1 MLIFD
6 TLTITVCGVLL
17 LIAVATPFCNV
28 LFRRPDL
35 DSESSVSNGKSGE
48 NMQMPGFS
56 IIIPVHNNAMEIER
70 NLPGLL
76 EQEYSG
82 KYEVIVV
89 DESSN
94 DETEDVLKRL
104 KSQYANLYTTFIPD
118 TSHYLSRRKL
128 SITIGVKAAKYPWL
142 VIMSAD
148 CHPSS
153 NNWLATMALHCDNNI
168 ELILGETRYDDNA
181 TDYERLDNIK
191 SWFRQLKKAQN
202 STAYAY
208 CGRNLAVRRDIFM
221 KHNGFLK
228 NLKFLRGEYDFLVN
242 EYATP
247 YNTSVATESDA
258 LVIREAPTKKGW
270 INEKLFFI
278 MTSRHLERSMAYH
291 LPVIIDTVLL
301 HATFVALVA
310 AIGVSAVFGLYIITA
325 AAGVSL
331 IFNYLIKM
339 WIASK
344 AMKAIDEDI
353 SAWKIPFL
361 ELSEIWRNMFLNIKF
376 LRSNKEDFIR
386 R

>member
-1 MLIFD
+1 MECQSIFSY
-6 TLTITVCGVLL
+6 LKY
-17 LIAVATPFCNV
+17 
-28 LFRRPDL
+28 LF
-35 DSESSVSNGKSGE
+35 
-48 NMQMPGFS
+48 
-56 IIIPVHNNAMEIER
+56 
-70 NLPGLL
+70 
-76 EQEYSG
+76 EQTKQCY
-82 KYEVIVV
+82 
-89 DESSN
+89 N
-94 DETEDVLKRL
+94 H
-104 KSQYANLYTTFIPD
+104 
-118 TSHYLSRRKL
+118 SH
-128 SITIGVKAAKYPWL
+128 
-142 VIMSAD
+142 D
-148 CHPSS
+148 
-153 NNWLATMALHCDNNI
+153 
-168 ELILGETRYDDNA
+168 
-181 TDYERLDNIK
+181 
-191 SWFRQLKKAQN
+191 QN

-310 AIGVSAVFGLYIITA
+310 AIGVSAVFGLYMITA

-331 IFNYLIKM
+331 VFNYLIKT

-353 SAWKIPFL
+353 AAWKIPFL
-361 ELSEIWRNMFLNIKF
+361 EMSEIWRKTFLNIKF
-376 LRSNKEDFIR
+376 IRSNKEDFIR

>member
-28 LFRRPDL
+28 LYRRPDF
-35 DSESSVSNGKSGE
+35 DSESSSDEKPE
-48 NMQMPGFS
+48 DKQLPGFS
-56 IIIPVHNNAMEIER
+56 IIIPVHDNAMEIER
-70 NLPGLL
+70 NLPAFL
-76 EQEYSG
+76 EQKYSG

-89 DESSN
+89 DESST

-104 KSQYANLYTTFIPD
+104 KSQYTNLYTTFIPD
-118 TSHYLSRRKL
+118 TSHYVSRRKL
-128 SITIGVKAAKYPWL
+128 SITIGVKAAKYQWL
-142 VIMSAD
+142 VLTSAD
-148 CHPSS
+148 CRPACD
-153 NNWLATMALHCDNNI
+153 NWLASMAQHCNNS
-168 ELILGETRYDDNA
+168 ELILGETRYEDNA
-181 TDYERLDNIK
+181 SDYERLDYTK
-191 SWFRQLKKAQN
+191 SWFRQLRKAQK
-202 STAYAY
+202 STAFAY
-208 CGRNLAVRRDIFM
+208 CGRNLAVRRDVFM
-221 KHNGFLK
+221 NNNGFIN

-242 EYATP
+242 EYSTP
-247 YNTSVATESDA
+247 YNTATATNSDSHI
-258 LVIREAPTKKGW
+258 IREAPTKKEW
-270 INEKLFFI
+270 INEKMFFF
-278 MTSRHLERSMAYH
+278 MTSRHLNRRMAYR
-291 LPVIIDTVLL
+291 LPIFFDTLFL
-301 HATFVALVA
+301 HATLLLLIA
-310 AIGVSAVFGLYIITA
+310 AIALSAIIGLYIITA

>member
-104 KSQYANLYTTFIPD
+104 KSQYAHLYTTFIPD

-153 NNWLATMALHCDNNI
+153 NNWLATMASHCDNNI